1 MRDKAEQTSAVS
13 DPVRVIY
20 FPENSWGRDNE
31 DQLDSKSRSLSLPY
45 MGNCSTGMLG
55 IVLLILN
62 FTKIQWCRTPSWKC
76 SHKER
81 SRVALIIPLWKSS
94 LLFTEFQ
101 PTQRQHAW
109 LWPCWSQQPKLLK
122 PVVCLPPSSLTY
134 WTYSYFCYLTK
145 SETTLF
151 KESLDLYNGFYNSN
165 GWVCIY

>member
-101 PTQRQHAW
+101 PTQKAACVIVAM
-109 LWPCWSQQPKLLK
+109 LEPAAKAAEAC
-122 PVVCLPPSSLTY
+122 CMPPSFFTY
-134 WTYSYFCYLTK
+134 I
-145 SETTLF
+145 
-151 KESLDLYNGFYNSN
+151 LDLQLLLLLDKIRDYF
-165 GWVCIY
+165 IQRKPRFIQRLLQ